1 MDKSRFTQKTET
13 LEQIKQGKFNIN
25 NYLSMVKVTLRDKK
39 TQCNILGMRKN
50 IHGRF
55 SELV

>member
-1 MDKSRFTQKTET
+1 
-13 LEQIKQGKFNIN
+13 
-25 NYLSMVKVTLRDKK
+25 MVKVTLRDKK

-55 SELV
+55 SELVWEGVVLLTGEQRSLLAWLMWGWYVVTG